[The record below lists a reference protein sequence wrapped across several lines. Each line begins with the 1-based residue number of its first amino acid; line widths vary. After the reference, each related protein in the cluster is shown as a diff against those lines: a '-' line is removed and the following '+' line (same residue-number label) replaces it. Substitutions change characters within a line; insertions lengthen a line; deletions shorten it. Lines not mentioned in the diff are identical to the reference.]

1 MPGTLA
7 SRIERLEVDD
17 GAIVILRGCRQ
28 CGAMVPGNPALTPCG
43 QHPPAPKPAGKV
55 INIQRSYGQ
64 DAERARLH

>member
-1 MPGTLA
+1 MPNLA

-43 QHPPAPKPAGKV
+43 QHPPAPKPQPGERT
-55 INIQRSYGQ
+55 ITIDRSYGKPP
-64 DAERARLH
+64 RLH

>member
-1 MPGTLA
+1 MPNLA

-43 QHPPAPKPAGKV
+43 QHPPAPPAGKT
-55 INIQRSYGQ
+55 ITIERAYGQ
-64 DAERARLH
+64 PARLH